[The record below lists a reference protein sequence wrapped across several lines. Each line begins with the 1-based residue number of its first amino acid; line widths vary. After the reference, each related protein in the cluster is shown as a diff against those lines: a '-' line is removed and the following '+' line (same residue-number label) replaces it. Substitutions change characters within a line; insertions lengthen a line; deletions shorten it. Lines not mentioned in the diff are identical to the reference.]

1 MVKISLTL
9 SAFLLLL
16 TTTSCTDKSNTTDT
30 VEDNVTTTSEVVAT
44 DNSTEKIIEST
55 GKMGF
60 FNLDSLNSK
69 LSLFKE
75 IETEIQAS
83 AKKAE
88 QKMKNKQA
96 EINNWEKKWS
106 SKGQLLSSEQEKYM
120 QEAQQMQQKAAMFE
134 QNVQMQMQQEQAQ
147 LMETYALRLSGF
159 TKDYAQSNGFDAIQA
174 YQFGQSLWYYNPTL
188 DITDEL
194 AKIMNDDYNSSAI
207 VQTEEN

>member
-1 MVKISLTL
+1 MVKTSITL

-16 TTTSCTDKSNTTDT
+16 TTSSCTEESNKAENT
-30 VEDNVTTTSEVVAT
+30 ENNVITTSEVAI
-44 DNSTEKIIEST
+44 DNSTEGIIEST

-159 TKDYAQSNGFDAIQA
+159 TKDYAQNNGFDAIQA

-188 DITDEL
+188 DITNQL
-194 AKIMNDDYNSSAI
+194 AEIMNNDYNSSAI
-207 VQTEEN
+207 IDTEEN

>member
-1 MVKISLTL
+1 MAKILLTI
-9 SAFLLLL
+9 SAISLLL
-16 TTTSCTDKSNTTDT
+16 TATSCSETNTNNSIEETKVDSEIVKENTT
-30 VEDNVTTTSEVVAT
+30 
-44 DNSTEKIIEST
+44 NSSIEST
-55 GKMGF
+55 GKIGF

-75 IETEIQAS
+75 IEDEIQAS

-159 TKDYAQSNGFDAIQA
+159 TKDFAEKNGYDAIQA
-174 YQFGQSLWYYNPTL
+174 YQFGQSLWYYNPSL
-188 DITDEL
+188 DITNDL
-194 AKIMNDDYNSSAI
+194 AKIMNDDYNASTVI
-207 VQTEEN
+207 ETEEK

>member
-1 MVKISLTL
+1 MIKTSLTL

-16 TTTSCTDKSNTTDT
+16 TTTSCSDKVDT
-30 VEDNVTTTSEVVAT
+30 IEEVIEDVPATSEVVVEHAT
-44 DNSTEKIIEST
+44 ENGTAPT

-69 LSLFKE
+69 LSMFQE

-106 SKGQLLSSEQEKYM
+106 SKGQLLSSEKEKYM

-159 TKDYAQSNGFDAIQA
+159 TREYAQNNGFDAIQA
-174 YQFGQSLWYYNPTL
+174 YQFGQSLWYYNPAL
-188 DITDEL
+188 DITNDL
-194 AKIMNDDYNSSAI
+194 AKIMNEDFLSS
-207 VQTEEN
+207 TTLDSEEK

>member
-1 MVKISLTL
+1 MIKISITL
-9 SAFLLLL
+9 STFILLLSTSSCSDE
-16 TTTSCTDKSNTTDT
+16 TTKS
-30 VEDNVTTTSEVVAT
+30 EDNVDNITTSTEVVT
-44 DNSTEKIIEST
+44 DNTVEETIAPT

-134 QNVQMQMQQEQAQ
+134 QNVQVQMQQEQAQ

-159 TKDYAQSNGFDAIQA
+159 TKDYAKSNGYDAIQA
-174 YQFGQSLWYYNPTL
+174 YQFGQSLWYYNPAL
-188 DITDEL
+188 DITDAL
-194 AKIMNDDYNSSAI
+194 AKIMNDDYNASTTI
-207 VQTEEN
+207 DTEEN

>member
-16 TTTSCTDKSNTTDT
+16 TATSCSDNSSNTEDT
-30 VEDNVTTTSEVVAT
+30 VDNTITPEVVI
-44 DNSTEKIIEST
+44 DNSIEKNIEAT

-159 TKDYAQSNGFDAIQA
+159 TKDYAQNNGYDAIQA
-174 YQFGQSLWYYNPTL
+174 YQFGQSLWYYNPAL
-188 DITDEL
+188 DITNDL
-194 AKIMNDDYNSSAI
+194 AKIMNADYNSSTT
-207 VQTEEN
+207 VDSEEQ

>member
-1 MVKISLTL
+1 MVKISITL

-16 TTTSCTDKSNTTDT
+16 TTTSCSEKSNETDNA
-30 VEDNVTTTSEVVAT
+30 EDNVATTSEVVL
-44 DNSTEKIIEST
+44 DNSTEQIIAST

-75 IETEIQAS
+75 IEGEIQAS

-159 TKDYAQSNGFDAIQA
+159 TKDYAQNNGFDAIQA
-174 YQFGQSLWYYNPTL
+174 YQFGQSLWYYNPSL
-188 DITDEL
+188 DITDAL
-194 AKIMNDDYNSSAI
+194 AKIMNDDYNSST
-207 VQTEEN
+207 VVETEEN

>member
-1 MVKISLTL
+1 MTKLTRTL
-9 SAFLLLL
+9 SSFVL
-16 TTTSCTDKSNTTDT
+16 TAILSVSCSNTSENIPNKDSNVSPEI
-30 VEDNVTTTSEVVAT
+30 VEIVSNTNTSSS
-44 DNSTEKIIEST
+44 NI
-55 GKMGF
+55 GF

-75 IETEIQAS
+75 IEDEIQTS

-134 QNVQMQMQQEQAQ
+134 QKVQMQMQQEQAQ

-159 TKDYAQSNGFDAIQA
+159 TKNYAQENGLDAVMA
-174 YQFGQSLWYYNPTL
+174 YQFGQSLWYYNPEL
-188 DITDEL
+188 DITNKL
-194 AKIMNDDYNSSAI
+194 AKIMNDDYNSSS
-207 VQTEEN
+207 VVENIED

>member
-1 MVKISLTL
+1 MVKTSITL

-16 TTTSCTDKSNTTDT
+16 TTSSCTEESNKAENT
-30 VEDNVTTTSEVVAT
+30 ENNVITTSEVAI
-44 DNSTEKIIEST
+44 DNSTEGIIEST

-159 TKDYAQSNGFDAIQA
+159 TKDYAQNNGFDAIQA
-174 YQFGQSLWYYNPTL
+174 YQFGQSLWYYNPIL
-188 DITDEL
+188 DITNQL
-194 AKIMNDDYNSSAI
+194 AEIMNNDYNSSAI
-207 VQTEEN
+207 IDTEEN

>member
-1 MVKISLTL
+1 MVKTSITL

-16 TTTSCTDKSNTTDT
+16 TTSSCTEESNKAENT
-30 VEDNVTTTSEVVAT
+30 ENNVITTSEVAI
-44 DNSTEKIIEST
+44 DNSTEGIIEST

-159 TKDYAQSNGFDAIQA
+159 TKDYAQNNGFDAIQA

-188 DITDEL
+188 DITNQL
-194 AKIMNDDYNSSAI
+194 AEIMNNDYNSSATI
-207 VQTEEN
+207 DSEEN

>member
-1 MVKISLTL
+1 MVKTSITL

-16 TTTSCTDKSNTTDT
+16 TTSSCTEESNKAENT
-30 VEDNVTTTSEVVAT
+30 EDNVITTSEVAI
-44 DNSTEKIIEST
+44 DNSTEGIIEST

-159 TKDYAQSNGFDAIQA
+159 TKDYAQNNGFDAIQA

-188 DITDEL
+188 DITNQL
-194 AKIMNDDYNSSAI
+194 AEIMNNDYNSSATI
-207 VQTEEN
+207 DSEEN

>member
-1 MVKISLTL
+1 MIKISLTL
-9 SAFLLLL
+9 STFILLF
-16 TTTSCTDKSNTTDT
+16 TTTSCSDKLDSTEG
-30 VEDNVTTTSEVVAT
+30 VVDNVTTTSEVVA
-44 DNSTEKIIEST
+44 DNSTEKIIEPT
-55 GKMGF
+55 GKIGF

-75 IETEIQAS
+75 ITDEVQAS

-106 SKGQLLSSEQEKYM
+106 SKGKLLSSEQDKYR
-120 QEAQQMQQKAAMFE
+120 QEAQQMQQNIGMFE

-159 TKDYAQSNGFDAIQA
+159 TKDYAQENGYDAIQA
-174 YQFGQSLWYYNPTL
+174 YQFGQSLWYYNPSL
-188 DITDEL
+188 DITNEL
-194 AKIMNDDYNSSAI
+194 AKIMNDDYIASTT
-207 VQTEEN
+207 VETEEK

>member
-1 MVKISLTL
+1 MVKTSITL

-16 TTTSCTDKSNTTDT
+16 TTSSCTEESNKAENT
-30 VEDNVTTTSEVVAT
+30 EDNVITTSEVAI
-44 DNSTEKIIEST
+44 DNSTEGIIEST

-96 EINNWEKKWS
+96 EINNWEKKWT

-159 TKDYAQSNGFDAIQA
+159 TKDYAQNNGFDAIQA

-188 DITDEL
+188 DITNQL
-194 AKIMNDDYNSSAI
+194 AEIMNNDYNSSATI
-207 VQTEEN
+207 DSEEN

>member
-16 TTTSCTDKSNTTDT
+16 TTTSCSDNSSNT
-30 VEDNVTTTSEVVAT
+30 EDAVDNTTTSEVVI
-44 DNSTEKIIEST
+44 DNSTEQHIEAT

-159 TKDYAQSNGFDAIQA
+159 TKDYAQKNGFDAIQA
-174 YQFGQSLWYYNPTL
+174 YQFGQSLWYYNPSL
-188 DITDEL
+188 DITNDL
-194 AKIMNDDYNSSAI
+194 AKIMNADYNSSTT
-207 VQTEEN
+207 VDSEEQ

>member
-1 MVKISLTL
+1 MVKTSLTL

-16 TTTSCTDKSNTTDT
+16 TTTSCSDEKNTTEVT
-30 VEDNVTTTSEVVAT
+30 EDNVTTTSEVVT
-44 DNSTEKIIEST
+44 DISTENTIEAT

-96 EINNWEKKWS
+96 EINNWEKKWL

-134 QNVQMQMQQEQAQ
+134 QNVQIQMQQEQAQ

-159 TKDYAQSNGFDAIQA
+159 TKDYAQQNGFDAIQA
-174 YQFGQSLWYYNPTL
+174 YQFGQSLWYYNPAL
-188 DITDEL
+188 DITNAL
-194 AKIMNDDYNSSAI
+194 AKIMNDDYNASTIANS
-207 VQTEEN
+207 EEK